1 MGEKSLISL
10 RLPTDLVE
18 KFDKIAEYL
27 ERDRSFVLREALEH
41 YLAEGEEGADLLDEA
56 EGYAELERGE
66 TVPFEE
72 MIEDARSIV
81 DAAMAKNKRAS

>member
-10 RLPTDLVE
+10 RLSTEMVE

-27 ERDRSFVLREALEH
+27 ERDRSFVIREALEH

-66 TVPFEE
+66 TVPLQDVLDEA
-72 MIEDARSIV
+72 MRRIS
-81 DAAMAKNKRAS
+81 AAERKRAS